1 MRTRGFSASPG
12 PPPAGPYRPCGSAPR
27 GPETALTPGGTGH
40 HNAAAAPHFPAPVT
54 CLPRAGQGWLRASE
68 SHPAGAS
75 LLLRPHSPPALALP
89 HSEVRALMNTPS
101 RSHRIPGR
109 PTRLAVLAVA
119 VVLLAAG
126 CSAFG
131 GDDGSGGSDGAG
143 GAGG

>member
-1 MRTRGFSASPG
+1 M
-12 PPPAGPYRPCGSAPR
+12 
-27 GPETALTPGGTGH
+27 
-40 HNAAAAPHFPAPVT
+40 
-54 CLPRAGQGWLRASE
+54 AGQGWLRASE

-75 LLLRPHSPPALALP
+75 LLLRRHSPPALALP

-109 PTRLAVLAVA
+109 PTRLAALAVA

-131 GDDGSGGSDGAG
+131 GDDGSEDSDGAG
-143 GAGG
+143 GAGGMKVARIAHGGEGDAIWDLVRKGAEGAPAKD